1 MAQLKLK
8 HRNDYVQLFKQVN
21 QPLRQHYQGSA
32 RVMFGST
39 GVGYGN
45 RIAGVEGFARML
57 WGAGPAIKDL
67 DVAWQN
73 EIKQG
78 LLAGTDPNSPDYWGD
93 LHDRD
98 QRMVEMPPI
107 ALALL
112 HHKQY
117 LWQQFTA
124 PEQQQIGAWF
134 SQIFE
139 HNCSDGNWQFFKV
152 LIYQVLQQLGVEVS
166 ATAQTDV
173 QAALQKI
180 EACYQGD
187 GWYQDSARGRID
199 YYTPFAFQY
208 YGILYSVLVPN
219 DTLSVTFRKR
229 AKALAQQFIHFF
241 AEDGANVPFGRSL
254 TYRYAAVAFWVA
266 MIYGNIWPE
275 KTAVIKGIIN
285 RNLRWWLQRPIFSES
300 HLLTLGY
307 GYEQLLMT
315 EPYNSPTSPYWS
327 NKIFLLLAL
336 PTDHSYWQSDE
347 APLPDLAATKLL
359 AAPHLLAMHDH
370 GHTVLLNAGQPGP
383 NYHALTNEKY
393 FKFAYSSQFGF
404 SVPREN
410 QLKEEAV
417 MDSMIGLQTLDTTM
431 VANRHGED
439 VVEPG
444 MFYTR
449 NNVSNVVQTAD
460 YVGSTWRVND
470 KMKVRTWLIAFE
482 GWQIR
487 IHHLVVTE
495 PSLAYETG
503 FAVAD
508 SPDNPG
514 TNQTTPTASYFD
526 GPAGFSGIVNLLGST
541 VEQND
546 GTIGGFPNTNL
557 MTPEVVALPGR
568 TTVLTPGEH
577 WLVTGIYANA
587 DSTYARNKWQQQP
600 IVGLQDQKVSLQLG
614 DQVRELELH

>member
-1 MAQLKLK
+1 MAQLKLM
-8 HRNDYVQLFKQVN
+8 HRDDYVQLFKQVN
-21 QPLRQHYQGSA
+21 QPLRQYYQGSS
-32 RVMFGST
+32 RIMFGST
-39 GVGYGN
+39 GVGYGKK
-45 RIAGVEGFARML
+45 IAGIEGFARML

-67 DVAWQN
+67 DTDWQA

-78 LLAGTDPNSPDYWGD
+78 ILDGTNPKSTDYWGD
-93 LHDRD
+93 LHNRD

-112 HHKQY
+112 HQNQY
-117 LWQQFTA
+117 LWQQYTA
-124 PEQQQIGAWF
+124 TEQQRIANWF
-134 SQIFE
+134 RQIFE

-152 LIYQVLQQLGVEVS
+152 LIYQVLKQLGMSVS
-166 ATAQTDV
+166 NEAQVDV
-173 QAALQKI
+173 QMALEKI
-180 EACYQGD
+180 ENCYRAD
-187 GWYQDSARGRID
+187 GWYQDSERGRMD

-208 YGILYSVLVPN
+208 YGILYS
-219 DTLSVTFRKR
+219 TLAPDDPLSATFRKR
-229 AKALAQQFIHFF
+229 AKAMAQQFIHFF

-275 KTAVIKGIIN
+275 KTGVMKGIIN
-285 RNLRWWLQRPIFSES
+285 RNIQWWFKRPIFNES

-336 PTDHSYWQSDE
+336 PEEHSYWQSE
-347 APLPDLAATKLL
+347 AEAFPSVEKTKLL
-359 AAPHLLAMHDH
+359 SEPHLLAMHEH
-370 GHTVLLNAGQPGP
+370 GHSVLLNAGQSGP

-417 MDSMIGLQTLDTTM
+417 MDSMLGLQTLDTTM
-431 VANRHGED
+431 VANRHGQNI
-439 VVEPG
+439 VEPG

-449 NNVSNVVQTAD
+449 NNVKNVLQTKD
-460 YVGSTWRVND
+460 YIASTWQVNE
-470 KMKVRTWLIAFE
+470 KMEVRTWLISWE

-487 IHHLVVTE
+487 IHHVIVSE

-503 FAVAD
+503 FAVE
-508 SPDNPG
+508 DNPDDPG
-514 TNQTTPTASYFD
+514 MKHTTERSSYFE
-526 GPAGFSGIVNLLGST
+526 GPAGFTGIVNLLAET
-541 VEQND
+541 KNQKD
-546 GTIGGFPNTNL
+546 CTIGGFPNTNL

-568 TTVLTPGEH
+568 TTTLTAGQH
-577 WLVTGIYANA
+577 WLATGVYANQ
-587 DSTYARNKWQQQP
+587 DSSYAQQKWQQQP
-600 IVGLQDQKVSLQLG
+600 KVELNGRELQIRLS
-614 DQVRELELH
+614 DQVKTIKLG

>member
-107 ALALL
+107 ALTLL

-139 HNCSDGNWQFFKV
+139 HNCSDGNWQFFKI
-152 LIYQVLQQLGVEVS
+152 LIYQVLRQLDVEVS
-166 ATAQTDV
+166 ATAQADV

-208 YGILYSVLVPN
+208 YGILYSVLAPN
-219 DTLSVTFRKR
+219 DTLSITFRKR

-336 PTDHSYWQSDE
+336 PTDHPYWQSDE

-449 NNVSNVVQTAD
+449 NNVSDVVQTAD

-470 KMKVRTWLIAFE
+470 KMTIRTWLIAFE

-526 GPAGFSGIVNLLGST
+526 GPAGFSGIVNLLGT
-541 VEQND
+541 AVEQKD
-546 GTIGGFPNTNL
+546 STIGGFPNTNL

-568 TTVLTPGEH
+568 TTILTPGEH
-577 WLVTGIYANA
+577 WLATGIYANA
-587 DSTYARNKWQQQP
+587 DSAYARDKWQQQP
-600 IVGLQDQKVSLQLG
+600 TVGLQDQKVSLQLG
-614 DQVRELELH
+614 DQLRELELH